1 MTKILRTMKTKNIL
15 SIFGL
20 AFVMCLGLTA
30 CSQDE
35 SKSSDIQPVKVQ
47 NGFYVYPV
55 QFDCAVPGFD
65 EDGVTRALTHD
76 WPEKSSIM
84 VRFLTD
90 SKNYIGYLTYE
101 DKSWRLLGT
110 NDFLALDVSGT
121 CELVYLTDNNGDN
134 FYVNM
139 ETQCLDVYHNG
150 TLVKNTSIPW
160 NFSEMTITEEFT
172 IYFGEG
178 TYVHSTKPMFTV
190 KATLKPLMWR
200 LRFAG
205 DNGTS
210 ITLPATDNDIMYCNT
225 FKWSATDGASVTRDK
240 KDVTLTVANG
250 YTPYVYGFFTSTS
263 TNKITINKGNETYSR
278 EFNAS
283 NLPLGKSGYF
293 TIPTASN
300 YSTYGWKR
308 DTGGV
313 LFEEPYCGWATSLS
327 TVQAVVASMD
337 YLMFDYDSVNGYF
350 ACNGKNQEFLTY
362 YYFNKERLDQVDVD
376 FYESVATVSD
386 VRNYLSSTLNYT
398 YLGDRTGDDGTKY
411 YYYDLP
417 DKVTRAAVYKWASS
431 STGTSYVSV
440 TYYGL
445 TDAILFEEPY
455 TNWGASQATTRT
467 ALENMGYT
475 VGNGGSDQDLW
486 ITESNRYKENF
497 RTYWITQSNGLYHC
511 VVYLNSDVTLDN
523 LRNYLSSVLKYKYV
537 GVSSTDY
544 SYSVPD
550 GKSKVSITNSESS
563 LYLSYSPVKTS
574 APSMAP
580 SMIEEQQMKDIA
592 NQAAKMRKHE
602 TTRSTRDADSFAKDV
617 ERINKRIANRLK

>member
-65 EDGVTRALTHD
+65 EDGVTRAVTHD

-101 DKSWRLLGT
+101 NKSWVLIST
-110 NDFLALDVSGT
+110 NDFLTMDVSGT

-134 FYVNM
+134 YYINM
-139 ETQCLDVYHNG
+139 DTQCLDVYHNG

-160 NFSEMTITEEFT
+160 NFSEMTITEECA
-172 IYFGEG
+172 IYYGEG

-205 DNGTS
+205 DNSTS
-210 ITLPATDNDIMYCNT
+210 ITLPATDNDIMYCNA

-240 KDVTLTVANG
+240 KDVILTVSNG
-250 YTPYVYGFFTSTS
+250 YTPYVYGFFTSAS

-283 NLPLGKSGYF
+283 NLPQGKSGYF

-300 YSTYGWKR
+300 YSSNGWTKAS
-308 DTGGV
+308 GGV

-327 TVQAVVASMD
+327 TVQAVVAGMGYKMS
-337 YLMFDYDSVNGYF
+337 DYDTSSKYF
-350 ACNGKNQEFLTY
+350 TCSGKNKELMTF
-362 YYFNKERLDQVDVD
+362 YYFEKERLDEVDVL
-376 FYESVATVSD
+376 FLESNVTLSD
-386 VRNYLSSTLNYT
+386 VRDYMSSTLNYT
-398 YLGDRTGDDGTKY
+398 YIGSNTANDGTVY

-417 DKVTRAAVYKWASS
+417 DKVTRATAYKWVGSS
-431 STGTSYVSV
+431 GTPYVTV
-440 TYYGL
+440 IFYGI
-445 TDAILFEEPY
+445 TDAILFGEPY
-455 TNWGASQATTRT
+455 TNWGASMTETRT
-467 ALENMGYT
+467 AVKALGYEVYTTMTDDDQLAYKAMYNEKWINYQFDSSQLKLQYVT
-475 VGNGGSDQDLW
+475 VYFDVS
-486 ITESNRYKENF
+486 
-497 RTYWITQSNGLYHC
+497 TYSVN
-511 VVYLNSDVTLDN
+511 N
-523 LRNYLSSVLKYKYV
+523 LRNYLSNILKYTYV
-537 GVSSTDY
+537 KQENNNHYYLS
-544 SYSVPD
+544 PD
-550 GKSKVSITNSESS
+550 GKSWAQVYISSEYRWISFNAPS
-563 LYLSYSPVKTS
+563 AS
-574 APSMAP
+574 APNMAP
-580 SMIEEQQMKDIA
+580 SMIEEQQMKAVA
-592 NQAAKMRKHE
+592 NQAAKIPKHE
-602 TTRSTRDADSFAKDV
+602 TARSTRNAGSFAKDV
-617 ERINKRIANRLK
+617 ERINKRVANRLK

>member
-1 MTKILRTMKTKNIL
+1 MKTKNIL

-134 FYVNM
+134 FYMNM

-160 NFSEMTITEEFT
+160 NFSEMTITEEFA

-327 TVQAVVASMD
+327 TVQAVVASMGYTTNYNTESS
-337 YLMFDYDSVNGYF
+337 YLMCS
-350 ACNGKNQEFLTY
+350 AKNQEVAIY
-362 YYFNKERLDQVDVD
+362 YNFEKERLDYVDVY
-376 FYESVATVSD
+376 FNESVATVSD

-398 YLGDRTGDDGTKY
+398 YLGSRTADDGTVL

-417 DKVTRAAVYKWASS
+417 DKVTRAYVYRWVASS
-431 STGTSYVSV
+431 GTAYAIVV
-440 TYYGL
+440 FYGL
-445 TDAILFEEPY
+445 TDAIIFEEPY
-455 TNWGASQATTRT
+455 TNWSATQSTTRT

-475 VGNGGSDQDLW
+475 VTGSSSNLDL
-486 ITESNRYKENF
+486 TAKNCKYKEDF
-497 RTYWITQSNGLYHC
+497 LSYRLDTSKGLEH
-511 VVYLNSDVTLDN
+511 VTIFFKASQATIN
-523 LRNYLSSVLKYKYV
+523 AVKNYVAKILKYTYIKESGNFY
-537 GVSSTDY
+537 Y
-544 SYSVPD
+544 YSVPD
-550 GKSKVSITNSESS
+550 GKSEFTVYTSDEGEVRIW
-563 LYLSYSPVKTS
+563 YDPVKTS

-592 NQAAKMRKHE
+592 NQAAKMPRHE
-602 TTRSTRDADSFAKDV
+602 TTRSTRDVDSFAKDV

>member
-110 NDFLALDVSGT
+110 SDFLALDVSGT

-139 ETQCLDVYHNG
+139 DTKCLDVYHNG
-150 TLVKNTSIPW
+150 TLVKNTDIPW
-160 NFSEMTITEEFT
+160 NFSEMTITEEVA

-178 TYVHSTKPMFTV
+178 TYIHSTKPMFTV
-190 KATLKPLMWR
+190 KTTLKPLMWR

-327 TVQAVVASMD
+327 TVQTIVSGMGYTTNYNTESS
-337 YLMFDYDSVNGYF
+337 YLMCS
-350 ACNGKNQEFLTY
+350 AKNQEVATY
-362 YYFNKERLDQVDVD
+362 YNFEKERLDYVDVY
-376 FYESVATVSD
+376 FNESVATVSD

-398 YLGDRTGDDGTKY
+398 YLGSRTADDGTVL

-417 DKVTRAAVYKWASS
+417 DKVTRAYVYRWVASS
-431 STGTSYVSV
+431 GTAYAIVV
-440 TYYGL
+440 FYGL

-511 VVYLNSDVTLDN
+511 VVYLNKSDVTLDN
-523 LRNYLSSVLKYKYV
+523 LRNYLSSVLKYKHV

-563 LYLSYSPVKTS
+563 LHLSYSPVKTS

-580 SMIEEQQMKDIA
+580 SMIEEQQMKDIV
-592 NQAAKMRKHE
+592 NQAAKMPRHE

>member
-1 MTKILRTMKTKNIL
+1 MKTKNIL

-110 NDFLALDVSGT
+110 SDFLALDVSGT

-139 ETQCLDVYHNG
+139 DTKCLDVYHNG
-150 TLVKNTSIPW
+150 TLVKNTDIPW
-160 NFSEMTITEEFT
+160 NFSEMTITEEVA

-190 KATLKPLMWR
+190 KTTLKPLMWR

-327 TVQAVVASMD
+327 TVQAVVASMGYTTNYNTESS
-337 YLMFDYDSVNGYF
+337 YLMCS
-350 ACNGKNQEFLTY
+350 AKNQEVAIY
-362 YYFNKERLDQVDVD
+362 YNFEKERLDYVDVY
-376 FYESVATVSD
+376 FNESVATVSD

-398 YLGDRTGDDGTKY
+398 YLGSRTADDGTVL
-411 YYYDLP
+411 YYYDLL
-417 DKVTRAAVYKWASS
+417 DKVTRAYVYRWVASS
-431 STGTSYVSV
+431 GTAYAIVV
-440 TYYGL
+440 FYGL
-445 TDAILFEEPY
+445 TDAILFGEPY
-455 TNWGASQATTRT
+455 TGWGASMSTIRT
-467 ALENMGYT
+467 AVNALGYEAYTAMTDNDQLAYKAMYNEDWSYYHFTSSQLKWYT
-475 VGNGGSDQDLW
+475 VFFDKSKYSVDD
-486 ITESNRYKENF
+486 
-497 RTYWITQSNGLYHC
+497 
-511 VVYLNSDVTLDN
+511 
-523 LRNYLSSVLKYKYV
+523 LRNYLSNILKYTYV
-537 GVSSTDY
+537 KQANDY
-544 SYSVPD
+544 HYYLLPD
-550 GKSKVSITNSESS
+550 GKSWAQVYISDTSRWINFQAPTS
-563 LYLSYSPVKTS
+563 S

-592 NQAAKMRKHE
+592 NQAAKMPRHE
-602 TTRSTRDADSFAKDV
+602 TTRSTRDVDSFAKDV

>member
-65 EDGVTRALTHD
+65 EDGTTRALTHD

-134 FYVNM
+134 FYMNM

-150 TLVKNTSIPW
+150 TLVKNTDIPW
-160 NFSEMTITEEFT
+160 NFSEMTITEEFA
-172 IYFGEG
+172 IYFSEG

-327 TVQAVVASMD
+327 TVQAVVASMGYTTNYNTESS
-337 YLMFDYDSVNGYF
+337 YLMCS
-350 ACNGKNQEFLTY
+350 AKNQEVAIY
-362 YYFNKERLDQVDVD
+362 YNFEKERLDYVDVY
-376 FYESVATVSD
+376 FNESVATVSD

-398 YLGDRTGDDGTKY
+398 YLGSRTADDGTVL

-417 DKVTRAAVYKWASS
+417 DKVTRAYVYRWVASS
-431 STGTSYVSV
+431 GTAYAIVV
-440 TYYGL
+440 FYGL
-445 TDAILFEEPY
+445 TDAILFGEPY
-455 TNWGASQATTRT
+455 TGWGASMSTVRT
-467 ALENMGYT
+467 AVNALGYEAYTAMTDNDQLAYKAMYNEDWINYQFDSSQLKLNYVT
-475 VGNGGSDQDLW
+475 VYIDKSKYSVND
-486 ITESNRYKENF
+486 
-497 RTYWITQSNGLYHC
+497 
-511 VVYLNSDVTLDN
+511 
-523 LRNYLSSVLKYKYV
+523 LRNYLSNILKYTYV
-537 GVSSTDY
+537 KQANDY
-544 SYSVPD
+544 HYYLLPD
-550 GKSKVSITNSESS
+550 GKSWAQVYISDGYRWIQFQA
-563 LYLSYSPVKTS
+563 PTS
-574 APSMAP
+574 NAPSMAP

-592 NQAAKMRKHE
+592 NQAAKMPRHE

>member
-55 QFDCAVPGFD
+55 QFECAVPGFD

-90 SKNYIGYLTYE
+90 SKNYIGYMTYE

-110 NDFLALDVSGT
+110 SDFLALDVSGT

-139 ETQCLDVYHNG
+139 DTKCLDVYHNG
-150 TLVKNTSIPW
+150 TLVKNTDIPW
-160 NFSEMTITEEFT
+160 NFSEMTITEEVA

-178 TYVHSTKPMFTV
+178 TYIHSTKPMFTV
-190 KATLKPLMWR
+190 KTTLKPLMWR

-327 TVQAVVASMD
+327 TVQAVVASMGYTTNYNTESS
-337 YLMFDYDSVNGYF
+337 YLMCS
-350 ACNGKNQEFLTY
+350 AKNQEVAIY
-362 YYFNKERLDQVDVD
+362 YNFEKERLDYVDVY
-376 FYESVATVSD
+376 FNESVATVSD

-398 YLGDRTGDDGTKY
+398 YLGSRTADDGTVL

-417 DKVTRAAVYKWASS
+417 DKVTRAYVYRWVASS
-431 STGTSYVSV
+431 GTAYAIVV
-440 TYYGL
+440 FYGL
-445 TDAILFEEPY
+445 TDAILFGEPY
-455 TNWGASQATTRT
+455 TGWGASMSTVRT
-467 ALENMGYT
+467 AVNALGYEASGTGDDQLKYNAMYNEWFITYNFTSSQLSWAT
-475 VGNGGSDQDLW
+475 VFFDKSKYSVDD
-486 ITESNRYKENF
+486 
-497 RTYWITQSNGLYHC
+497 
-511 VVYLNSDVTLDN
+511 
-523 LRNYLSSVLKYKYV
+523 LRNYLSNILKYTYV
-537 GVSSTDY
+537 KQANDY
-544 SYSVPD
+544 HNYLSPD
-550 GKSKVSITNSESS
+550 GKSWAQVYISDTSRWINFKAPTS
-563 LYLSYSPVKTS
+563 S

-592 NQAAKMRKHE
+592 NQAAKMPKHE
-602 TTRSTRDADSFAKDV
+602 TTRSTRDAGIFAKDV
-617 ERINKRIANRLK
+617 ERINKHIANRLK

>member
-110 NDFLALDVSGT
+110 SDFLALDVSGT

-139 ETQCLDVYHNG
+139 DTKCLDVYHNG
-150 TLVKNTSIPW
+150 TLVKNTDIPW
-160 NFSEMTITEEFT
+160 NFSEMTITEEVA

-190 KATLKPLMWR
+190 KTTLKPLMWR

-327 TVQAVVASMD
+327 TVQTIVSGMGYTTNYNTESS
-337 YLMFDYDSVNGYF
+337 YLMCS
-350 ACNGKNQEFLTY
+350 AKNQEVATY
-362 YYFNKERLDQVDVD
+362 YNFEKERLDYVDVY
-376 FYESVATVSD
+376 FNESVATVSD

-398 YLGDRTGDDGTKY
+398 YLGSRTADDGTVL

-417 DKVTRAAVYKWASS
+417 DKVTRAYVYRWVASS
-431 STGTSYVSV
+431 GTAYAIVV
-440 TYYGL
+440 FYGL
-445 TDAILFEEPY
+445 TDAILFGEPY
-455 TNWGASQATTRT
+455 TGWGASMSTIRT
-467 ALENMGYT
+467 AVNALGYEAYTAMTDNDQLAYKAMYNEDWINYQFDSSQLKLNWVT
-475 VGNGGSDQDLW
+475 VYIDKSKYSVND
-486 ITESNRYKENF
+486 
-497 RTYWITQSNGLYHC
+497 
-511 VVYLNSDVTLDN
+511 
-523 LRNYLSSVLKYKYV
+523 LRNYLSNILKYTYV
-537 GVSSTDY
+537 KQANDY
-544 SYSVPD
+544 HYYLLPD
-550 GKSKVSITNSESS
+550 GKSWAQVYISDGYRWIQFQAPTS
-563 LYLSYSPVKTS
+563 S

-602 TTRSTRDADSFAKDV
+602 TVRSTRDADSFAKDV

>member
-110 NDFLALDVSGT
+110 SDFLALDVSGT

-139 ETQCLDVYHNG
+139 DTKCLDVYHNG
-150 TLVKNTSIPW
+150 TLVKNTDIPW
-160 NFSEMTITEEFT
+160 NFSEMTITEEVA

-190 KATLKPLMWR
+190 KTTLKPLMWR

-327 TVQAVVASMD
+327 TVQAVVASMGYTTNYNTESS
-337 YLMFDYDSVNGYF
+337 YLMCS
-350 ACNGKNQEFLTY
+350 AKNQEVAIY
-362 YYFNKERLDQVDVD
+362 YNFEKERLDYVDVY
-376 FYESVATVSD
+376 FNESVATVSD

-398 YLGDRTGDDGTKY
+398 YLGSRTADDGTVL
-411 YYYDLP
+411 YYYDLL
-417 DKVTRAAVYKWASS
+417 DKVTRAYVYRWVASS
-431 STGTSYVSV
+431 GTAYAIVV
-440 TYYGL
+440 FYGL
-445 TDAILFEEPY
+445 TDAILFGEPY
-455 TNWGASQATTRT
+455 TGWGASMSTIRT
-467 ALENMGYT
+467 AVNALGYEAYTAMTDNDQLAYKAMYNEDWSYYHFTSSQLKWYT
-475 VGNGGSDQDLW
+475 VFFDKSKYSVDD
-486 ITESNRYKENF
+486 
-497 RTYWITQSNGLYHC
+497 
-511 VVYLNSDVTLDN
+511 
-523 LRNYLSSVLKYKYV
+523 LRNYLSNILKYTYV
-537 GVSSTDY
+537 KQANDY
-544 SYSVPD
+544 HYYLLPD
-550 GKSKVSITNSESS
+550 GKSWAQVYISDTSRWINFQAPTS
-563 LYLSYSPVKTS
+563 S

-592 NQAAKMRKHE
+592 NQAAKMPRHE
-602 TTRSTRDADSFAKDV
+602 TTRSTRDVDSFAKDV

>member
-1 MTKILRTMKTKNIL
+1 MKKKNIFIVL
-15 SIFGL
+15 SL
-20 AFVMCLGLTA
+20 ALSMLLGLTA

-134 FYVNM
+134 FYMNM

-150 TLVKNTSIPW
+150 TLVKNTDIPW
-160 NFSEMTITEEFT
+160 NFSEMTITEEVA

-497 RTYWITQSNGLYHC
+497 RTYWITQSNGLYYC
-511 VVYLNSDVTLDN
+511 VVYLNKSDVTLDN

-592 NQAAKMRKHE
+592 NQAAKMPRHE